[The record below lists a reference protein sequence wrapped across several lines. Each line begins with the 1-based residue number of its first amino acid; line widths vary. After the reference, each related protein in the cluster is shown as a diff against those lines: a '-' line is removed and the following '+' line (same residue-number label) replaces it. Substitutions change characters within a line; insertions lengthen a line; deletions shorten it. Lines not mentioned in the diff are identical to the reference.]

1 MLNFLFGGAKPEPV
15 VAEPVVSPEAQLKA
29 RVKGWQANLRKE
41 MSKVDRSVAESKRTE
56 AKLVAEIKDLSK
68 KGRGENAKQV
78 AKSLCQIRKH
88 LDRMGA
94 TKGMLNSLVMQL
106 GEHMGACGA
115 VASWAEVSPLSLSLS
130 L

>member
-78 AKSLCQIRKH
+78 AKSLIQIKKH

-106 GEHMGACGA
+106 GEHMGACGV
-115 VASWAEVSPLSLSLS
+115 VAS
-130 L
+130 